1 MTPQET
7 QFYSQQVMSFFAMQD
22 WMQSQQVINSSLQE
36 INQLIANNK
45 IQQLESQNYA
55 YMLMLAQ
62 QAQIQ
67 NVNLIGTLTPVTPAY
82 AQQYIYP
89 ILNCCCEETFNKL
102 STSCAE
108 REQIVEYNL
117 NSCVQAFPHVFSD
130 ENIAKVSLK
139 KTDHIN
145 KGKSKLLNALKALC
159 VLTAFLSRFDFN
171 WIGKLIIYLA
181 VTVLLLV
188 ITAFEKNQK

>member
-22 WMQSQQVINSSLQE
+22 WLQSQQVINSSLQE

-55 YMLMLAQ
+55 YMFTLAQ

-82 AQQYIYP
+82 AQQYIY
-89 ILNCCCEETFNKL
+89 IQF
-102 STSCAE
+102 
-108 REQIVEYNL
+108 
-117 NSCVQAFPHVFSD
+117 
-130 ENIAKVSLK
+130 
-139 KTDHIN
+139 
-145 KGKSKLLNALKALC
+145 
-159 VLTAFLSRFDFN
+159 
-171 WIGKLIIYLA
+171 
-181 VTVLLLV
+181 
-188 ITAFEKNQK
+188 